1 MNAVSPQRETRPAA
15 RDRRRRRRADGR
27 GAKSTWQ
34 RIALY
39 WTGWVF
45 VVLGVLGL
53 FLPILQGILFLLIG
67 LFLLSAVSPRIRLL
81 RQRLRRR
88 ARARYPEW
96 TGKFEEA
103 EHRANRWV
111 RRIVKSRRA

>member
-1 MNAVSPQRETRPAA
+1 VSAVSPQRETRPAA
-15 RDRRRRRRADGR
+15 RRRRRADGR

-34 RIALY
+34 KIALY

-88 ARARYPEW
+88 ARARYPQW

-103 EHRANRWV
+103 ERRANRWV

>member
-1 MNAVSPQRETRPAA
+1 MNAAPPKGDPRP
-15 RDRRRRRRADGR
+15 RRGVRRRRRRSG
-27 GAKSTWQ
+27 KSTWQ
-34 RIALY
+34 KVALY
-39 WTGWVF
+39 WTGWAF

-67 LFLLSAVSPRIRLL
+67 LFLLSSVSPRIRLL
-81 RQRLRRR
+81 RQRLRAR

-103 EHRANRWV
+103 EDRARHWV
-111 RRIVKSRRA
+111 RRIVGSRRA

>member
-1 MNAVSPQRETRPAA
+1 MKAVSPNGETRSAA
-15 RDRRRRRRADGR
+15 RARRNRGR
-27 GAKSTWQ
+27 KAKPGAKTPWQ
-34 RIALY
+34 KIALY
-39 WTGWVF
+39 WVGWVF

-88 ARARYPEW
+88 ARARYPQW
-96 TGKFEEA
+96 TDRFEEA
-103 EHRANRWV
+103 EQRAARWM
-111 RRIVKSRRA
+111 RRIVKPRRG